1 MNITQEQMNDNHLKL
16 VVSVM
21 PEDYSAKLEGEIKT
35 LSKKMSINGF
45 RPGKVP
51 VGMAKKMYGNS
62 VLAEQ
67 LDKLLNDSV
76 LAYIKEHDLKVLG
89 QPIPYEV
96 RQQQFDVNRLEAY
109 DFGFELG
116 LIPPFELPQLDGKTM
131 DKHTLQISDAM
142 MDEEMERMRSV
153 HGERSYPEEI
163 GEEDILYGEWKEL
176 EDNGELKEG
185 GIAATSSFNIKLVKD
200 EVSRQLLASL
210 KKKESTNLSIK
221 SAFDNNMELIIH
233 NILKTDHHAAEN
245 MNDRFQFSL
254 INITHV
260 EKAVV
265 DQVFFNKVYGE
276 DAVHSEEEWRN
287 RVNADLKK
295 EYEKFANTRFDRQ
308 IQDYLLAET
317 KMNLPVDFLRKLIN
331 SNKQADAE
339 ELNDEQLSQAMQQVK
354 WDLIHD
360 KLIRDNN
367 LTATPA
373 ELTDRVKTD
382 ITNYYGGSAA
392 FENDPGA
399 LDRLAQSLLNDEKYV
414 ARIHDQ
420 VMNDK
425 IFDLLKSK
433 IIAVEKPVNEHE
445 FFHH

>member
-16 VVSVM
+16 VVNVM
-21 PEDYSAKLEGEIKT
+21 PEDYAAKLEGEIKS

-116 LIPPFELPQLDGKTM
+116 LIPPFELPLLDGKKL
-131 DKHTLQISDAM
+131 DKLVLQISEEM
-142 MDEEMERMRSV
+142 IVEEMERMRSV
-153 HGERSYPEEI
+153 HGDRSFPEEI
-163 GEEDILYGEWKEL
+163 GDDDILYGEWKEL
-176 EDNGELKEG
+176 EESGDVKED
-185 GIAATSSFNIKLVKD
+185 GIKSGSSFNIKLVKD
-200 EVSRQLLASL
+200 EVSRQLLRNL

-221 SAFDNNMELIIH
+221 TAFDNDMELIIH
-233 NILKTDHHAAEN
+233 SILKTDHHAAEN

-254 INITHV
+254 LNITHI

-265 DQVFFNKVYGE
+265 DQAFFNKVYGE
-276 DAVHSEEEWRN
+276 DAVHSEEEWKTK
-287 RVNADLKK
+287 VMADLQQ

-317 KMNLPVDFLRKLIN
+317 NMNLPVDFLRKLIN

-339 ELNDEQLSQAMQQVK
+339 ELNDQQLTQAMQQVK

-360 KLIRDNN
+360 KLIRDHS
-367 LTATPA
+367 LTATPD
-373 ELTDRVKTD
+373 ELSDRVKMD
-382 ITNYYGGSAA
+382 ITNYYGGAAA

-399 LDRLAQSLLNDEKYV
+399 LDRLANSLLNDEKYV

-425 IFDLLKSK
+425 IFDLLKAK
-433 IIAVEKPVNEHE
+433 IIAVEKPVREHE